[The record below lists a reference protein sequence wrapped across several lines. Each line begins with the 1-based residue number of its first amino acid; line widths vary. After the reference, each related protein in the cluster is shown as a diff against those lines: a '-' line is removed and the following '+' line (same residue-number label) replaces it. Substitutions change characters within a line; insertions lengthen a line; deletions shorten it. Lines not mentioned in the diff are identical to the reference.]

1 MLAQVINKA
10 IPIFEKAY
18 PDHIAVF
25 AFDNSSGHAC
35 KAEDVLVASR
45 INVNPVE
52 NNHSCEIQ
60 PLYLL
65 GVVFPRHSIWS
76 FS

>member
-25 AFDNSSGHAC
+25 AFDNSSSHAC

-45 INVNPVE
+45 INVNPRGK
-52 NNHSCEIQ
+52 Q
-60 PLYLL
+60 PLM
-65 GVVFPRHSIWS
+65 
-76 FS
+76 